1 MPTTWDRLAAAGVS
15 HLYYFCDVPFLA
27 LCGTTYLAISRTYP
41 QFLADA
47 AAGTLPAVSFLDP
60 RLLDEGT
67 GTSADDHPHADIRAG
82 QYFLNQVYQAVT
94 ASPLWLRTA
103 LVINYDEW
111 GGFFDQV
118 ALGTAPD
125 ARPDLGTGLR
135 GFRAPCLLVSP
146 GSQRR
151 YIAHGVYDHTSVL
164 KVIEWRWN
172 LRPLTRMRRGSRH
185 PGRGIR
191 LRRRGQPRRAAVE
204 RARLHRCAVPGR
216 TVRGLRRLEPTR
228 RARQGRRMAG
238 ADLRRLLR
246 GGLTSLA
253 RFPGRSAVFRQ
264 ERADPGLKPPR
275 SGRYSASL
283 GFAADRRPTRP
294 ANSTFSDGAMWDL
307 RAAWRAK
314 PLRAS

>member
-172 LRPLTRMRRGSRH
+172 LRPLTRIATRQPPSWPRHSTSPPRPTSTRRSGTC
-185 PGRGIR
+185 P
-191 LRRRGQPRRAAVE
+191 PTPVC
-204 RARLHRCAVPGR
+204 RARSDRTWTTKTGTNSPRSPRPPDGRCGPEAPTSWRPHIAGQIPGQI
-216 TVRGLRRLEPTR
+216 RGLPPGTR
-228 RARQGRRMAG
+228 
-238 ADLRRLLR
+238 
-246 GGLTSLA
+246 
-253 RFPGRSAVFRQ
+253 
-264 ERADPGLKPPR
+264 
-275 SGRYSASL
+275 
-283 GFAADRRPTRP
+283 
-294 ANSTFSDGAMWDL
+294 
-307 RAAWRAK
+307 
-314 PLRAS
+314 